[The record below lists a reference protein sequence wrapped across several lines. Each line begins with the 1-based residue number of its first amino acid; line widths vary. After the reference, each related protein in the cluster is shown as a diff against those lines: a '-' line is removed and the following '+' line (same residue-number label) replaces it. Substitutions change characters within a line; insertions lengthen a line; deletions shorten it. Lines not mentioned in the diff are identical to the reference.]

1 MAEPARPQAW
11 PRRLSKKLAAEYMGV
26 GEDTFD
32 QRVKAGRYP
41 QPIKEVGLRKTFWD
55 REALDRFIDL
65 QSGLEV
71 PEGLKSF

>member
-26 GEDTFD
+26 GVDTFEV
-32 QRVKAGRYP
+32 RVEAGIYP
-41 QPIKEVGLRKTFWD
+41 KPIREPNLKRVFWD
-55 REALDRFIDL
+55 RVLLDRLVDA

-71 PEGLKSF
+71 PQYDQW